1 LNIKGANIKQG
12 GVSVVFA
19 YQKNQLL
26 NTMLGDNRAR
36 KKLDYGGIYEACAW

>member
-19 YQKNQLL
+19 YQKTSYSIRCWAIIGQGKSWI
-26 NTMLGDNRAR
+26 TAEFTRPVLG
-36 KKLDYGGIYEACAW
+36 